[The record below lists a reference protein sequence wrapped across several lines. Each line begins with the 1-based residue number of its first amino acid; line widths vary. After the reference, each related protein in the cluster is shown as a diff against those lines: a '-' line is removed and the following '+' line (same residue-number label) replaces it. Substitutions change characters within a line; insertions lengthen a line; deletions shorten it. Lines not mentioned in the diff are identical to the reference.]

1 MVFSF
6 QVLSEESQVRG
17 NISQETRM
25 KYAKMGNKAKSGKR
39 ETSIPQA
46 FVWLLL
52 RLLFAYSPMQ
62 SFLLPLPQSFK
73 QRSASISI

>member
-1 MVFSF
+1 MSGY
-6 QVLSEESQVRG
+6 QPP
-17 NISQETRM
+17 ISQETRM
-25 KYAKMGNKAKSGKR
+25 KYAKRGNKTKSGKR